1 MRSFL
6 GGLLG
11 LCLGLA
17 ALPQDASARA
27 DARASVQT
35 TNSSRAAVASRPA
48 TARSA
53 EPRTGVTRTSS
64 ARPTAGRADTA
75 RLPAASASRSVGNR
89 SAAARPV
96 AGHATAANSRL
107 AFAPRAIASSRAVA
121 RSGSSRHAVA
131 VPYSR
136 NATALSPRQLR
147 QTAMASCTTRNGRR
161 VCAPAITRTASM
173 RWTGGLAPA
182 AMSQAGCPDGTI
194 ATMAFG
200 HNDITRCVP
209 L

>member
-17 ALPQDASARA
+17 ALPQDASART
-27 DARASVQT
+27 DPRASVQT
-35 TNSSRAAVASRPA
+35 TNSSRAATARPA
-48 TARSA
+48 ATRAA
-53 EPRTGVTRTSS
+53 VTPASS
-64 ARPTAGRADTA
+64 ARPQAARAGTA
-75 RLPAASASRSVGNR
+75 RLPAASSTRSVV
-89 SAAARPV
+89 ARPV
-96 AGHATAANSRL
+96 AGRATTANSRL
-107 AFAPRAIASSRAVA
+107 AVA
-121 RSGSSRHAVA
+121 RSGSSRHAMA

-136 NATALSPRQLR
+136 NAAALSPRQLR

-194 ATMAFG
+194 ATTAIG
-200 HNDITRCVP
+200 HSDITRCVP